1 VRGLR
6 QASRGE
12 TRYKSDHA
20 LLEMLNARLSGE
32 LYKRYADLI
41 ETMLAGTA
49 ARHVL
54 TRPSLQTALGKAR
67 AEAKQIDAGHPI
79 WDAAARLFP
88 EVYDGLLRAELADL
102 DQLPAWAVIDL
113 NPDSEAA

>member
-1 VRGLR
+1 
-6 QASRGE
+6 
-12 TRYKSDHA
+12 
-20 LLEMLNARLSGE
+20 MLNARLSGE

-49 ARHVL
+49 AKHVL

-67 AEAKQIDAGHPI
+67 AEAEQIASGHPI
-79 WDAAARLFP
+79 WDGAARLFP

-102 DQLPAWAVIDL
+102 DQLPAWAAIDP
-113 NPDSEAA
+113 NPDSRAA

>member
-1 VRGLR
+1 
-6 QASRGE
+6 
-12 TRYKSDHA
+12 

-32 LYKRYADLI
+32 FYKRYADLI

-67 AEAKQIDAGHPI
+67 AEAEQVAVGHPI
-79 WDAAARLFP
+79 WDAAERLFP

-102 DQLPAWAVIDL
+102 DQLPAWAAIDL